1 MENDNE
7 DLIQINDKIY
17 ILTWT
22 VDTPNK
28 DIRFRVKNSM
38 NQTVE
43 VNIWSYYSDYDN
55 YIEYEAISLS
65 VNKKSKGYEFGKIT
79 GKSGIE
85 SLLLAKEI
93 LKYYINHFILS
104 RNRKN
109 WTYYLAIWWDDNRRR
124 DVYYRGLKDLEFNFF
139 QRGMKNYNSG
149 KCLVRKFDRIDEFN
163 K

>member
-65 VNKKSKGYEFGKIT
+65 VNKKSKGY
-79 GKSGIE
+79 
-85 SLLLAKEI
+85 
-93 LKYYINHFILS
+93 
-104 RNRKN
+104 
-109 WTYYLAIWWDDNRRR
+109 
-124 DVYYRGLKDLEFNFF
+124 
-139 QRGMKNYNSG
+139 
-149 KCLVRKFDRIDEFN
+149 
-163 K
+163 